1 MNIETAKIVEN
12 LLYELRIAEQR
23 LKQLQENI
31 ENDNFTIH
39 GTNTI
44 YFSGNSERKKVG
56 SLIENYYKENI
67 EQINNKIMQ
76 L

>member
-12 LLYELRIAEQR
+12 LLYELKIAEQR

-44 YFSGNSERKKVG
+44 YFSGKTERKTIC
-56 SLIENYYKENI
+56 SLIENYYKEKI
-67 EQINNKIMQ
+67 EQINNEIIE